1 MKDHN
6 LKIMKKSVPPPTFP
20 LDAFSQ
26 KANDH
31 SFYIERLETH
41 LEKHQFISKPHNHD
55 FYLLLYINK
64 GGGEHIIDFKRY
76 TISLCSFFLMTP
88 GQVHSWNL
96 EDGTDGYILFFK
108 PSFYAM
114 HTLEKN
120 LYGFPFF
127 CLLNSNPH
135 VIINDDQRKIIDFV
149 TSQMYFEFAS
159 QTSTDL
165 RILRSYLEILL
176 LKLSQSFPVE
186 ETDSFKDSVSFKI
199 RKLGQLIEKHYVKMK
214 QPRQYADLMSLSASY
229 LNSICKQKLG
239 KTLSDLISERI
250 ILEAKRLL
258 SYTDLNVNQVASH
271 LSYSDTSY
279 FIRFFK
285 KQTNLTPEQFKETLH
300 AEHRVIT

>member
-1 MKDHN
+1 MA
-6 LKIMKKSVPPPTFP
+6 KKNDTPTFL

-26 KANDH
+26 KAKDH

-41 LEKHQFISKPHNHD
+41 LEKHKFVSKPHNHD

-64 GGGEHIIDFKRY
+64 GGGEHIIDFQRY
-76 TISLCSFFLMTP
+76 PISLCSFFMMTP

-96 EDGTDGYILFFK
+96 HQGTDGYIFFFK
-108 PSFYAM
+108 PSFYSM
-114 HTLEKN
+114 HALEKN

-135 VIINDDQRKIIDFV
+135 LIINEEQRKIIDFV
-149 TSQMYFEFAS
+149 AHQMYCEF
-159 QTSTDL
+159 TSPAGTDL

-176 LKLSQSFPVE
+176 LKLGQNFPVE
-186 ETDSFKDSVSFKI
+186 ESDSFKDSVSFKI

-214 QPRQYADLMSLSASY
+214 QPRQYADLMNLSPSY

-250 ILEAKRLL
+250 ILEAKRLF
-258 SYTDLNVNQVASH
+258 SYTDLNVSQVANH
-271 LSYSDTSY
+271 LSYTDASY

-285 KQTNLTPEQFKETLH
+285 KHTNLTPEQFKETLH
-300 AEHRVIT
+300 REQQALTA